1 MGAAIRRLRKGAV
14 LLVLAALTPVGGC
27 SAFFVR
33 APIKVA
39 EGRYDARRC
48 TTNQL
53 APVAD
58 VMIGALQVIR
68 TVLALQASDA
78 SYKGASLDRGAD
90 VAIGGLLAA
99 TFTGSAIY
107 GFATTAECRELR
119 GNVPT
124 ATPRPTK
131 RELNYQRRADEAA
144 EEAAVQ
150 TQLRAKANAAAQT
163 APDGGAMPAD
173 GGVEAAPAIAPNQQ
187 KDDGR

>member
-1 MGAAIRRLRKGAV
+1 V
-14 LLVLAALTPVGGC
+14 FLVLAALAPLGGC

-33 APIKVA
+33 APIQVA
-39 EGRYDARRC
+39 EGRYDARGC

-58 VMIGALQVIR
+58 VMIGALQIVR

-78 SYKGASLDRGAD
+78 SYNGAALDRGAD

-107 GFATTAECRELR
+107 GFATTAECRKLR
-119 GNVPT
+119 GNVPAPT
-124 ATPRPTK
+124 QRPRPTK
-131 RELNYQRRADEAA
+131 QELNYQRRADEAA

-150 TQLRAKANAAAQT
+150 ARLRAKAAAAAAPT
-163 APDGGAMPAD
+163 ADGGATSDAGVRAD
-173 GGVEAAPAIAPNQQ
+173 GAAPAAAPNQQ
-187 KDDGR
+187 RDDGR